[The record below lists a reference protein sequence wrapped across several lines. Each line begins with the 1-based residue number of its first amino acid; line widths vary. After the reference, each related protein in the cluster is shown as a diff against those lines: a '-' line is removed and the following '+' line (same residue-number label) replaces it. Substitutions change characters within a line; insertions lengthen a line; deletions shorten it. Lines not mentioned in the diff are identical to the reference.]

1 MNIQKYI
8 GPDGQPTHYAFSA
21 NVMAHDTKQWA
32 PRLEAAI
39 TASRVRLVADI
50 EVIAGRVVAG
60 HTMVKI
66 YVLFDQQMHTRD
78 NALIHLTSFCNVLG
92 VHGFSA
98 CSSSVELNFINTDI
112 QMINS

>member
-8 GPDGQPTHYAFSA
+8 GHDGQPTHICFSA
-21 NVMAHDTKQWA
+21 NVIAHDTKQWA
-32 PRLEAAI
+32 QRLEAAI
-39 TASRVRLVADI
+39 SASRVRLVADI
-50 EVIAGRVVAG
+50 EVIAGRIVAG

-66 YVLFDQQMHTRD
+66 YLLFDQQMHTRD

-98 CSSSVELNFINTDI
+98 CASSIELNFIETDS
-112 QMINS
+112 QLINA

>member
-8 GPDGQPTHYAFSA
+8 GHDGQPTHICFSA
-21 NVMAHDTKQWA
+21 NVIAHDTKQWA

-39 TASRVRLVADI
+39 LASRVRLVADI
-50 EVIAGRVVAG
+50 EVIAGRIVAD

-66 YVLFDQQMHTRD
+66 YLLFDQQTHSVD

-98 CSSSVELNFINTDI
+98 CASSCNLNFIN
-112 QMINS
+112 S

>member
-8 GPDGQPTHYAFSA
+8 GPDGQPTHICFSA
-21 NVMAHDTKQWA
+21 TVIAQDTKQWA

-39 TASRVRLVADI
+39 SASRVRLVADI
-50 EVIAGRVVAG
+50 EVVAGRIVFD

-66 YVLFDQQMHTRD
+66 YLLFDREMHTPD
-78 NALIHLTSFCNVLG
+78 GSVIHLTSFCNVLG

-98 CSSSVELNFINTDI
+98 CASSCNLNFIN
-112 QMINS
+112 N

>member
-1 MNIQKYI
+1 MNIQKYL
-8 GPDGQPTHYAFSA
+8 GHDGQPTHHAFSA

-50 EVIAGRVVAG
+50 EIIAGRVVAG

-66 YVLFDQQMHTRD
+66 YLLFDQQMHTRD
-78 NALIHLTSFCNVLG
+78 NALIHLTSFCNALG

-98 CSSSVELNFINTDI
+98 CASVCDLNFINA
-112 QMINS
+112 